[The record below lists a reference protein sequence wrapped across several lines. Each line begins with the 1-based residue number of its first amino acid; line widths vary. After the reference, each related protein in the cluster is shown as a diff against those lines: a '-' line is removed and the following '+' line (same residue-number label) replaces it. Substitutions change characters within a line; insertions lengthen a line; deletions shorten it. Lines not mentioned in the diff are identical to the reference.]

1 MEEEGK
7 DTGIPGREVRKKV
20 STEESGALRER
31 LRQWRAQHPRA
42 TLREIEDA
50 VEAELARLRA
60 EVVGELATSSAS
72 SDLAKLD
79 EGQRPCCERCGT
91 ALVARG
97 RHRRRLREAGGQPV
111 ELERSYGVCP
121 TCGEGVFPPR

>member
-1 MEEEGK
+1 MG
-7 DTGIPGREVRKKV
+7 
-20 STEESGALRER
+20 SNEESGALRER
-31 LRQWRAQHPRA
+31 LQQWRAQHPRA

-60 EVVGELATSSAS
+60 EVVGELATASPSA
-72 SDLAKLD
+72 DLTKLE
-79 EGQRPCCERCGT
+79 EGQRPRCERCGT

-97 RHRRRLREAGGQPV
+97 RHRRRLREAGGQLV

-121 TCGEGVFPPR
+121 TCGEGLFPPR